1 MKTIREIVEYC
12 AEDYYPYHEY
22 SGAYED
28 KNKESLDQA
37 LKEISE
43 LLVECKPKKEVV
55 EDLKG
60 QIDYGYMQGWNAC
73 RDDYEKN
80 IKELLQ

>member
-1 MKTIREIVEYC
+1 MSKTNQTLREILLQVWDCGYTI
-12 AEDYYPYHEY
+12 DTPDTQGM
-22 SGAYED
+22 SV
-28 KNKESLDQA
+28 DQA

-43 LLVECKPKKEVV
+43 LLVECEPEEEVV

-80 IKELLQ
+80 IKDLLQ